1 MSKQQT
7 TPTQIAKYEIE
18 KVLGKGAMGIVYKG
32 LDAQIERH
40 VAVKVLHTHLLEGD
54 LGDDLTVRFQQEAK
68 AAARCLHPN
77 IVSVFDFGFYD
88 ERPYIA
94 MEFVNGIELKAQL
107 QSDSQYSLAVAADI
121 TIQILQALEHAHSK
135 GVVHRDIKPANIIL
149 LEDGSVKVSDFGV
162 ARLDTSDLTST
173 GFMVGTPN
181 YMSPEGLQGQ
191 QVDQR
196 SDLYSVGVLFYE
208 LLTQQRPVR
217 GLSLNETIDSLDVH
231 GHLSV
236 QSINSIKPIL
246 RKALQ
251 PLAEARFQSAADFI
265 KRLRGIDD
273 MELADAKTS
282 FYISPTAKTI
292 VAASTTPTK
301 FETSS
306 SSWNDDVLG
315 SLEQTLAKYVGPMAH
330 YLVKKSSKKSQTMEG
345 LSQILAQHIPTEIER
360 QEFIQNLTSSGIYKS
375 HIDNSTT
382 PSSNTTSG
390 GRTSASLIFDI
401 ENNSGFSGIDAS
413 TALPASPQSTKPIS
427 ADDIKA
433 VAEALVFYIGP
444 LASRLAKRDAKKS
457 TTLEDFHL
465 RAAGNIPNKEE
476 QQDFLKKIR
485 I

>member
-1 MSKQQT
+1 MSKQRAV
-7 TPTQIAKYEIE
+7 PTRIAKYDIE
-18 KVLGKGAMGIVYKG
+18 KVLGKGAMGVVYKG

-40 VAVKVLHTHLLEGD
+40 VAVKVLHTHLIEGD

-77 IVSVFDFGFYD
+77 IVSVFDFGFHD

-94 MEFVNGIELKAQL
+94 MEYVDGIELKAQL
-107 QSDSQYSLAVAADI
+107 QSDSKYSLAVAADI

-149 LEDGSVKVSDFGV
+149 LDNGTVKVSDFGV

-181 YMSPEGLQGQ
+181 YMSPEGLQGL

-251 PLAEARFQSAADFI
+251 PLAETRFQTATDFI
-265 KRLRGIDD
+265 NKLRCIDD
-273 MELADAKTS
+273 MELADAKTN

-292 VAASTTPTK
+292 VASTTAPSEP
-301 FETSS
+301 ETSS
-306 SSWNDDVLG
+306 SEWSNDVLG

-345 LSQILAQHIPTEIER
+345 LSQILAQHIPTEQER
-360 QEFIQNLTSSGIYKS
+360 QEFIQNLTSSGIYRAQTGNISASK
-375 HIDNSTT
+375 N
-382 PSSNTTSG
+382 NTTTSN
-390 GRTSASLIFDI
+390 RTSLSLIFDLEDNAKNI
-401 ENNSGFSGIDAS
+401 SI
-413 TALPASPQSTKPIS
+413 PPQNTNPIS
-427 ADDIKA
+427 TNDIKK
-433 VAEALVFYIGP
+433 VAEALIFYIGP

-457 TTLEDFHL
+457 STLEDFHL
-465 RAAGNIPNKEE
+465 RAAGNIPNKAE
-476 QQDFLKKIR
+476 QQEFLKKLR
-485 I
+485 V

>member
-1 MSKQQT
+1 MSKQQLV
-7 TPTQIAKYEIE
+7 PTRIAKYNIE
-18 KVLGKGAMGIVYKG
+18 KVLGKGAMGVVYKG

-94 MEFVNGIELKAQL
+94 MEYVDGIELKAQL
-107 QSDSQYSLAVAADI
+107 QSDSRYSLAVAADI
-121 TIQILQALEHAHSK
+121 TIQILQALEHAHGK
-135 GVVHRDIKPANIIL
+135 GIVHRDIKPANIIL

-181 YMSPEGLQGQ
+181 YMSPEGLQGL

-196 SDLYSVGVLFYE
+196 SDLYSVGVLFFE

-217 GLSLNETIDSLDVH
+217 GLTLNETIDSLDVH

-236 QSINSIKPIL
+236 QNINSIKPIL

-251 PLAEARFQSAADFI
+251 PLAETRFQTASDFI
-265 KRLRGIDD
+265 KKLRAIDD
-273 MELADAKTS
+273 MELTDAKTS
-282 FYISPTAKTI
+282 FYISPSAKTI
-292 VAASTTPTK
+292 VASAAASTK
-301 FETSS
+301 HSKLETSS
-306 SSWNDDVLG
+306 GDWNDDILG

-330 YLVKKSSKKSQTMEG
+330 YLVKKSSKKSQSMEG
-345 LSQILAQHIPTEIER
+345 LSQILAQHIPTEQER
-360 QEFIQNLTSSGIYKS
+360 QEFIQNLTSSGIYKT
-375 HIDNSTT
+375 HTNNDTT
-382 PSSNTTSG
+382 SAGNTTSG
-390 GRTSASLIFDI
+390 AKTSASLIFGLDDNTGNLATPTPTPVQNPKI
-401 ENNSGFSGIDAS
+401 
-413 TALPASPQSTKPIS
+413 IS
-427 ADDIKA
+427 ANDIKK

-465 RAAGNIPNKEE
+465 RAAGNIPNKAE
-476 QQDFLKKIR
+476 QQEFLKKLHV
-485 I
+485 

>member
-1 MSKQQT
+1 MSKQQAI
-7 TPTQIAKYEIE
+7 PTRIAKYEIE

-77 IVSVFDFGFYD
+77 IVSVFDFGFHD

-94 MEFVNGIELKAQL
+94 MEYVDGIELKAQL
-107 QSDSQYSLAVAADI
+107 QSDSGYSLAVAADI

-149 LEDGSVKVSDFGV
+149 LENGCVKVSDFGV

-181 YMSPEGLQGQ
+181 YMSPEGLQGL

-236 QSINSIKPIL
+236 QNINSIKPIL

-251 PLAEARFQSAADFI
+251 PLAETRFQTATDFI
-265 KRLRGIDD
+265 KKLRNIDD

-282 FYISPTAKTI
+282 FYISPTAKTM
-292 VAASTTPTK
+292 VASAAASIRPPK
-301 FETSS
+301 PDTSAS
-306 SSWNDDVLG
+306 VWNAEVLG

-345 LSQILAQHIPTEIER
+345 LSQILAQHIPTEQER
-360 QEFIQNLTSSGIYKS
+360 QEFIQNLTSSGIYRAHTGS
-375 HIDNSTT
+375 NATSTG
-382 PSSNTTSG
+382 NTTSG
-390 GRTSASLIFDI
+390 GRTSASLIFGL
-401 ENNSGFSGIDAS
+401 ENNTKNAS
-413 TALPASPQSTKPIS
+413 TALPSSSQSPKTIS
-427 ADDIKA
+427 ADDIKK

-465 RAAGNIPNKEE
+465 RAAGNIPNKAE
-476 QQDFLKKIR
+476 QQEFLKKLHV
-485 I
+485 

>member
-1 MSKQQT
+1 MSKQKAI
-7 TPTQIAKYEIE
+7 PTRIAKYEIE

-54 LGDDLTVRFQQEAK
+54 LGEDLTVRFQQEAK

-94 MEFVNGIELKAQL
+94 MEYVNGIELKAQL

-121 TIQILQALEHAHSK
+121 TIQILQALDHAHSK

-181 YMSPEGLQGQ
+181 YMSPEGLQGL

-217 GLSLNETIDSLDVH
+217 GLSLDETIDSLDEH
-231 GHLSV
+231 EHLSV
-236 QSINSIKPIL
+236 QNINSIKPIL

-251 PLAEARFQSAADFI
+251 PLAETRFQTAKDFI
-265 KRLRGIDD
+265 TRLRSIDD
-273 MELADAKTS
+273 LELADAKTS

-292 VAASTTPTK
+292 VASAAASSK
-301 FETSS
+301 LETSS
-306 SSWNDDVLG
+306 SVWNAEVLG

-345 LSQILAQHIPTEIER
+345 LSQILAQHIPTEHER
-360 QEFIQNLTSSGIYKS
+360 QEFIQNLTSSGIYKARTGS
-375 HIDNSTT
+375 GKTSAG
-382 PSSNTTSG
+382 NTTSG
-390 GRTSASLIFDI
+390 GRTSASLIFGL
-401 ENNSGFSGIDAS
+401 ENNTEGASITPKAS
-413 TALPASPQSTKPIS
+413 TQGTKAIS
-427 ADDIKA
+427 ADDIKK
-433 VAEALVFYIGP
+433 VAEALVYYIGP
-444 LASRLAKRDAKKS
+444 LASRLVKRDAKKS
-457 TTLEDFHL
+457 ATLDDFLL
-465 RAAGNIPNKEE
+465 RAAGNIPNKKE
-476 QQDFLKKIR
+476 QQEFLKKLHL
-485 I
+485 